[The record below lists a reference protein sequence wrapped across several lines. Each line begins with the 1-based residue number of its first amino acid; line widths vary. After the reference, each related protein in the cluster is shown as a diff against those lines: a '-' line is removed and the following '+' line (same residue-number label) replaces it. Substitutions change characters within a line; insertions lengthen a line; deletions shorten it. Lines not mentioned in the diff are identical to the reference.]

1 VKWTVWHGEAQAALT
16 KLKLLQD
23 NMTDDAKQSQIKGLH
38 NYLKNNLDYLINYD
52 EQKNSGKVS
61 TSQTAESQIDSLIN
75 ARHQRKQ
82 KMQWTREG
90 AHNVLQI
97 RAKME
102 SQEWNGQWQDA
113 VLEALIGA
121 A

>member
-1 VKWTVWHGEAQAALT
+1 
-16 KLKLLQD
+16 
-23 NMTDDAKQSQIKGLH
+23 MS
-38 NYLKNNLDYLINYD
+38 
-52 EQKNSGKVS
+52 SGKIQGKVY
-61 TSQTAESQIDSLIN
+61 TSQTVESQIDLLIN
-75 ARHQRKQ
+75 ARHKRKQ
-82 KMQWTREG
+82 KCNGPEK

-102 SQEWNGQWQDA
+102 SHEWNRQWQDA